1 MNSSSGSP
9 VQPSTAASATVSTN
23 AIIDLQSQLR
33 ETQSSLSSHLEKIRA
48 LEGVL
53 AEQEIMKREVK
64 TLREMVESRR
74 REIEMEDT
82 HKLHPEDLRGG
93 FDPEDEGEP
102 GHGDDDDDSRSINT
116 VVPHE
121 LERVDEEDEEQ
132 LAEEERRHR
141 DHEEAEREEEHE
153 ALERERQHTDLE
165 SMGRPRTP
173 EPIRMGLCDGN
184 AYDLRNRSTSSLL
197 NARRGPRSSPLSKI
211 AAAEPTTNDVYE
223 QVMQLSIQVNAVMA
237 LTSTLEAQHTA
248 AQSTIQALEGKVES
262 LEAML
267 KATQEAQAQQA
278 RASSPSPPSSPP
290 PSAPAAIEANQNHE
304 SLTEMLAEWKK
315 SVEGQWS
322 SVQEEWKEERERLS
336 KAREEWET
344 KVRQVDSG
352 LEKMATLQS
361 STIALQQQHLQ
372 AHLNYA
378 NGDAVKH
385 NGLVTPPSPRSQ
397 SSDSGRYRRRRRRS
411 TGSIRSRSPSRSRS
425 SSRKRGLDDD
435 DAGGD
440 LDAESDATPE
450 EAIVSKLALF
460 SSTNSPRGC
469 LSFIIPF

>member
-1 MNSSSGSP
+1 MPSTSGSP
-9 VQPSTAASATVSTN
+9 VHPSTAASAAVSTS
-23 AIIDLQSQLR
+23 AITDLQSQLR

-53 AEQEIMKREVK
+53 AEQETMKREVK

-82 HKLHPEDLRGG
+82 HKSHPEDLRGG
-93 FDPEDEGEP
+93 FDSEDEGEL

-141 DHEEAEREEEHE
+141 EHEEAEREAEHE

-165 SMGRPRTP
+165 TMGRPRTP
-173 EPIRMGLCDGN
+173 EPIRMGLRDSD

-197 NARRGPRSSPLSKI
+197 NARRGPGSSPLSKI
-211 AAAEPTTNDVYE
+211 AAGPTTNDVYE

-262 LEAML
+262 LEATL
-267 KATQEAQAQQA
+267 KATQEAQAQA

-290 PSAPAAIEANQNHE
+290 PSTPPATEANQNHE

-372 AHLNYA
+372 VHLNYA

-411 TGSIRSRSPSRSRS
+411 SGSNRGRSPSRSRS
-425 SSRKRGLDDD
+425 GSRERGLDDD

-440 LDAESDATPE
+440 LDAEADATPE
-450 EAIVSKLALF
+450 EAIASKLALF
-460 SSTNSPRGC
+460 SSPNSPRGC
-469 LSFIIPF
+469 LCFIIPL